1 MKSINFIFII
11 SILFSIKLQSNTYNM
26 CQNCEINSLNKAFN
40 VLKAGDT
47 LSIENGTYSGGQS
60 TSNMKGSNNQFIL
73 IIGNNKDS
81 VIIESGNSAM
91 QLSDC
96 EFIRFENITF
106 TKQNLNGVNIDD
118 AGTYDTPTHHIQFVN
133 CIFSEMQSTGNND
146 LLKLSGLEDFLIQ
159 KSQFINGANGG
170 SGIDMV
176 GCHSGTITEN
186 EFTNMGS
193 NSIQNKG
200 GTENIYITKNKFTNG
215 GARAINIG
223 GSTGLEYFRPLDAE
237 FESARIKVHSNI
249 FIGSETPFAFV
260 GTTDSEVINNTIIFP
275 NKWIFRILQESTDER
290 FVQCSNNRLYN
301 NIFLVNSQ
309 ISFSPINIGSNTL
322 PKTFEFSNNLF
333 YNIDNSDWLPDL
345 PTENI
350 DFLNE
355 DPVIDLETLKINKE
369 SNIKN
374 SGLNVAEPK
383 YDFYNNEFLLSRSI
397 GAEEISEIMNSVK
410 VDDNI
415 TIKFNNNLLSIE
427 SPNIMKNITI
437 YDLLGRKIQSIT
449 PNNYAIEIELKNNI
463 YLLEI
468 TTDKTFFKI
477 IR

>member
-1 MKSINFIFII
+1 MKTFYIIIILSIIF
-11 SILFSIKLQSNTYNM
+11 SVNLQSNTYKM
-26 CQNCEINSLNKAFN
+26 CQNCEINTLNKAFN
-40 VLKAGDT
+40 VLSAGDT
-47 LSIENGTYSGGQS
+47 LIIENGTYSGGQS
-60 TSNMKGSNNQFIL
+60 TSNMKGSINQFIV

-81 VIIESGNSAM
+81 VIIEGGNSAM

-118 AGTYDTPTHHIQFVN
+118 AGTYDTPTHYIQFYN
-133 CIFSEMQSTGNND
+133 CVFSDMQATGNND

-159 KSQFINGANGG
+159 KCQFINGATGG

-223 GSTGLEYFRPLDAE
+223 GSTGLEFFRPLDAE

-249 FIGSETPFAFV
+249 FIGSEAPFAFV
-260 GTTDSEVINNTIIFP
+260 GTTESEVINNTIIFP
-275 NKWIFRILQESTDER
+275 NKWLFRILQETTDER
-290 FVQCSNNRLYN
+290 FVQCSNNKLYN

-333 YNIDNSDWLPDL
+333 YNIDNDNWLPDL
-345 PTENI
+345 PSENI
-350 DFLNE
+350 DYLNE
-355 DPVIDLETLKINKE
+355 NPLLDEVALKIDKE
-369 SNIKN
+369 SNVKN
-374 SGLNVAEPK
+374 KGLNVQEPK
-383 YDFYNNEFLLSRSI
+383 YDFYNKEYLLNRSI
-397 GAEEISEIMNSVK
+397 GAEEIGEIMNSVK
-410 VDDNI
+410 VDVNI
-415 TIKFNNNLLSIE
+415 TFKYNNNQLLIE
-427 SPNIMKNITI
+427 SPKTIKNIKI
-437 YDLLGRKIQSIT
+437 YDLLGRNIINSNPNKNSLELNLIQ
-449 PNNYAIEIELKNNI
+449 NI

-468 TTDKTFFKI
+468 TSDKTYFKI